1 MEGWVKK
8 TTYLT
13 KNRKLK
19 KRVENLINKT
29 LIEASRKFNKDNKHK
44 QVENLI
50 KIFKLYS
57 LINTYKKQE

>member
-1 MEGWVKK
+1 MQGLGYTEKQK
-8 TTYLT
+8 LIS

-19 KRVENLINKT
+19 ENKQVENLIK
-29 LIEASRKFNKDNKHK
+29 IIKHK

-57 LINTYKKQE
+57 SINTYQRQELFL